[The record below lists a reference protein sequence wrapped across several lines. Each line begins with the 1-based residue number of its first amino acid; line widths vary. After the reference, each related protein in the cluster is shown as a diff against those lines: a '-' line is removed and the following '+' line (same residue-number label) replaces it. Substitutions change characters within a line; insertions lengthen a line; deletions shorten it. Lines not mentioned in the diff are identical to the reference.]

1 MKNLLLTLMVIGSAM
16 TPFDKALTYCS
27 NTISVPGWSWANM
40 DDAEDCISDMVEF
53 IIENEQRSGE

>member
-27 NTISVPGWSWANM
+27 NTISVRNWGFGDFSS
-40 DDAEDCISDMVEF
+40 AEECVNDMREF
-53 IIENEQRSGE
+53 IIENEQRGGE